1 MANAVSTAGMLVKY
15 CVEATAGTRPTVNYT
30 TIPGCKASPA
40 IFNDP
45 NMLQS
50 TPLSATKN
58 HTYIEG
64 LNDSGGAIQIT
75 VNDYKEFR
83 TAWSACISAY
93 ETAQSGNPAK
103 GMWFEICYQNG
114 SDLDSFY
121 FPGKPLPLG
130 FGGADV
136 DAVLENNLNI
146 APTGDYIFAA
156 ASTTSE

>member
-15 CVEATAGTRPTVNYT
+15 AVETTAGTRPTTGYT
-30 TIPGCKASPA
+30 TIPGCKAIPG

-45 NMLQS
+45 NTLQS

-75 VNDYKEFR
+75 VNDYDAFR
-83 TAWSACISAY
+83 TAWETCVSAY
-93 ETAQSGNPAK
+93 AALTGGK
-103 GMWFEICYQNG
+103 GMWFEVSYPA
-114 SDLDSFY
+114 SSSLDSFY

-130 FGGADV
+130 FGGAEV
-136 DAVLENNLNI
+136 DSVLENNANI
-146 APTGDYIFAA
+146 VPTGDYTFAA
-156 ASTTSE
+156 AST

>member
-15 CVEATAGTRPTVNYT
+15 AVEAVKGTRPTTGYT
-30 TIPGCKASPA
+30 TVPGVKAIPA

-58 HTYIEG
+58 HTYIRG
-64 LNDSGGAIQIT
+64 LDDSGGAIQLT
-75 VNDYKEFR
+75 VNDYKAFR
-83 TAWSACISAY
+83 DAWDDCVEAYATAAASDL
-93 ETAQSGNPAK
+93 
-103 GMWFEICYQNG
+103 GMWFEIAYQDG

-121 FPGKPLPLG
+121 FPAEPMPLG

-136 DAVLENNLNI
+136 DAVLENNLNL
-146 APTGDYIFAA
+146 APQGDYLFAA
-156 ASTTSE
+156 ASSTISG

>member
-15 CVEATAGTRPTVNYT
+15 APSASGTTRPTTGYT
-30 TIPGCKASPA
+30 TIPGVKAIPA

-58 HTYIEG
+58 HTYIRG
-64 LNDSGGAIQIT
+64 LDDSGGAIQLT
-75 VNDYKEFR
+75 VNDHEAFR
-83 TAWSACISAY
+83 DAWDTCLAAYATAAA
-93 ETAQSGNPAK
+93 ADK
-103 GMWFEICYQNG
+103 GFWFEIAYQDG
-114 SDLDSFY
+114 SGLDSFY
-121 FPGKPLPLG
+121 FPGEPLPLG

-146 APTGDYIFAA
+146 APQGDYLFAA
-156 ASTTSE
+156 ASTTSA

>member
-15 CVEATAGTRPTVNYT
+15 AVELSAGTRPTLNYT
-30 TIPGCKASPA
+30 TIPGCKAIPA

-64 LNDSGGAIQIT
+64 LNDSGGSIQLT

-83 TAWSACISAY
+83 TAWETCLSAY
-93 ETAQSGNPAK
+93 AALTGGKE
-103 GMWFEICYQNG
+103 MWFEITYQSG

-136 DAVLENNLNI
+136 DSVLENNANI
-146 APTGDYIFAA
+146 APTGDYMFAA
-156 ASTTSE
+156 ASTTSA

>member
-15 CVEATAGTRPTVNYT
+15 CVEATKGTRPTSGYT
-30 TIPGCKASPA
+30 TIPGCKAIPA

-64 LNDSGGAIQIT
+64 LNDSGGSIAIT
-75 VNDYKEFR
+75 VNDYPEFR
-83 TAWSACISAY
+83 TGWENCVTAY
-93 ETAQSGNPAK
+93 EGLSGGK
-103 GMWFEICYQNG
+103 QMWFEIAYQED

-121 FPGKPLPLG
+121 FPGQPLALG

-136 DAVLENNLNI
+136 DSVLENNANI
-146 APTGDYIFAA
+146 APTGDYEFAA
-156 ASTTSE
+156 AST

>member
-15 CVEATAGTRPTVNYT
+15 CIEATKGTRPTSGYI
-30 TIPGCKASPA
+30 TIPGCKAIPA

-64 LNDSGGAIQIT
+64 LNDSGGSIAIT
-75 VNDYKEFR
+75 VNDYSEFR
-83 TAWSACISAY
+83 TAWESCVTAY
-93 ETAQSGNPAK
+93 EGITGDKQ
-103 GMWFEICYQNG
+103 MWFEIAYQDG

-121 FPGKPLPLG
+121 FPGQPLALG
-130 FGGADV
+130 FGGAEV
-136 DAVLENNLNI
+136 DSVLENNANI
-146 APTGDYIFAA
+146 APTGDYEFAA
-156 ASTTSE
+156 ASTT